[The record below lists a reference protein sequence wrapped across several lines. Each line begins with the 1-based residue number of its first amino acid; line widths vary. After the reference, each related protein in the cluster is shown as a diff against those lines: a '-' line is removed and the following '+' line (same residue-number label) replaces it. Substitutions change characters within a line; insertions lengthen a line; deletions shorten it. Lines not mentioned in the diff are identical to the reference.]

1 MKREVKMELVFD
13 GGSDLEEKNNFV
25 EYLLMFYAEDP
36 KYDAVYP
43 EVAMTREDA
52 IKHTVEYLE
61 GDFPCVEDNWVEN
74 EFGVKVPTH
83 LWGGGDTIDREKVC
97 ELFLNAKEVA

>member
-1 MKREVKMELVFD
+1 MTVAAPN
-13 GGSDLEEKNNFV
+13 LEEKNNFV

-74 EFGVKVPTH
+74 EFGVKGALLICGVVVT
-83 LWGGGDTIDREKVC
+83 LSTERRFVNC
-97 ELFLNAKEVA
+97 S

>member
-1 MKREVKMELVFD
+1 MELVFD
-13 GGSDLEEKNNFV
+13 GGAPNLEEKNNFV

-43 EVAMTREDA
+43 EVAMTKEDA
-52 IKHTVEYLE
+52 EKYMVEYLE
-61 GDFPCVEDNWVEN
+61 GDFPCIEENWVEDG
-74 EFGVKVPTH
+74 FGIKVPTH

>member
-1 MKREVKMELVFD
+1 MELVFD
-13 GGSDLEEKNNFV
+13 GGAPNLEEKNNFV

-61 GDFPCVEDNWVEN
+61 GDFPVLKTTGSKMNLELRCLLIC
-74 EFGVKVPTH
+74 GVVVT
-83 LWGGGDTIDREKVC
+83 LSTERRFVNC
-97 ELFLNAKEVA
+97 S